1 MCVSSPTSPNQG
13 NTISTSQSTL
23 SYHST
28 QQSGTD
34 SDEYVSDQ
42 GNDDQPDREKG

>member
-1 MCVSSPTSPNQG
+1 MCVFSQTSSKQG
-13 NTISTSQSTL
+13 NNISTSQSTL

-34 SDEYVSDQ
+34 SEEYLSDQ
-42 GNDDQPDREKG
+42 GNDEQAEQKKG

>member
-1 MCVSSPTSPNQG
+1 MFSPTSPKQG
-13 NTISTSQSTL
+13 NNISTSQSTL

-34 SDEYVSDQ
+34 SEEYLSDQ
-42 GNDDQPDREKG
+42 GNDDQPEQEKG